1 MSIRVDISR
10 VLGYTIPED
19 KFEQSFREL
28 DKDGRI
34 TKKHIIEILLL
45 LIKREQERENEQ

>member
-1 MSIRVDISR
+1 MSIRVEVSR
-10 VLGYTIPED
+10 ILGYTIPEGE
-19 KFEQSFREL
+19 FEKAFREL

-45 LIKREQERENEQ
+45 LIKKEQEREDNG

>member
-1 MSIRVDISR
+1 MSIRIDISR
-10 VLGYTIPED
+10 ILGFTIPEGE
-19 KFEQSFREL
+19 FEKSFREL

-45 LIKREQERENEQ
+45 LIKREQEREENE